1 MNYWLK
7 NVRLE
12 EGYYYEN
19 DAVVATKTGLY
30 HLRIEDGKIQEMIV
44 AEEPLLTNLP
54 QYDAKNSLMLP
65 SFRDMHIHLDKTYYG
80 GDWKAPSIPTKG
92 IITRIEEEQE
102 LLPRLL
108 PVAQQRAEKL
118 LDLLLSAGTTHIR
131 SHVNID
137 PTIGLKNLEATLR
150 AVENYKNKA
159 FVEIVA
165 FPQHGLLRSDSI
177 ALVREAMKN
186 GAALV
191 GGVDPATMDGDVERS
206 LQTVMDI
213 AVEAN
218 ANIDLHIHD
227 GGHLGIYTF
236 KRLAALTEEAGWQ
249 DRVTISHALAL
260 TDIPL
265 AEASEVAE
273 ILAQQRISIASSVPL
288 GHTIPIPTLKEK
300 GVEVFLGDDSI
311 IDHWSPFGKGDSLEK
326 ASTLAERFRLSDE
339 RSLGQALGYITGG
352 ITPLNVSG
360 QRVWPNVGDVANFV
374 LVEASCSAEVVA
386 RRSKRAAVAY
396 QGHFVMKEEM

>member
-249 DRVTISHALAL
+249 GRVTISHALAL

>member
-30 HLRIEDGKIQEMIV
+30 HLRIEDGKIQEMMMV
-44 AEEPLLTNLP
+44 SEPLLTNLP
-54 QYDAKNSLMLP
+54 QHDAKNSLMLP

-165 FPQHGLLRSDSI
+165 FPQHGLLRSDSV

-236 KRLAALTEEAGWQ
+236 KRLATLTEEAGWQ
-249 DRVTISHALAL
+249 GRVTISHALAL
-260 TDIPL
+260 ADIPL

-273 ILAQQRISIASSVPL
+273 MLAQQRISIASSVPL

-326 ASTLAERFRLSDE
+326 ASTLAERFRLSEE

-374 LVEASCSAEVVA
+374 LVEASCSAEAVA
-386 RRSKRAAVAY
+386 RRSKRAAVVY